1 MLKLRMSQW
10 TAIAS
15 AVLIVMIG
23 ATAVLGVTG
32 FNRTKIGSKSY
43 ENIISGKDLI
53 ADILPPPMFAVEAL
67 LAAHLAESHP
77 EKAREYYRTFKKLN
91 ADFTDRIHFWAAAD
105 IPADVAAKINSIL
118 SKTDQFWNVGIETFF
133 PALLSGNVSKS
144 KEALRE
150 LDKAFELHRAT
161 INDTVEF
168 ANAFTQRNEAEA
180 ATTIAQTS
188 ILLLISGALLL
199 LTILACGFAVVCG
212 VTRPLGRAVE
222 TVAQLTSH
230 QLEVTIPAQH
240 RRDEIGDLARG
251 LETFRLGLLESD
263 RLQAEREMVE
273 RRNAERLIEER
284 LAIAERFETS
294 MGKLAAQFVATSNEV
309 QMAAQSLSAAA
320 EQTTRQAQTVTAAAA
335 DSLSNVQTVA
345 SASEEL
351 ATSVQEICGKVSHSS
366 EVATQA
372 ATHASQTDENIQ
384 KLMRSAAGIGQ
395 VIELI
400 KAIAAQTNLL
410 ALNATIEA
418 ARAGEAGRG
427 FSIVA
432 AEVKELAA
440 QTAKATDDIHVKI
453 TEIQSATTLTVDSI
467 AKISSTIDD
476 VQSISTAV
484 ASAVEQQGGATREIA
499 QNTHR
504 VARRTEEVT
513 QNIAGVSHAAS
524 NTGAASEQLMAL
536 SQSLSVQAH
545 QLKDE
550 VGDFILGLR
559 AA

>member
-15 AVLIVMIG
+15 AILLVVIA
-23 ATAVLGVTG
+23 ATAVLAITG

-43 ENIISGKDLI
+43 ENIIFGKDLI

-77 EKAREYYRTFKKLN
+77 EKARDYYRTFKKLN
-91 ADFTDRIHFWAAAD
+91 ADFTDRIHYWAAAD
-105 IPADVAAKINSIL
+105 IPPEVAAKINVIS
-118 SKTDQFWNVGIETFF
+118 SESDRFWNTGIETFF
-133 PALLSGNVSKS
+133 PALLAGNMSKA

-150 LDKAFELHRAT
+150 LDKAFELHRVT
-161 INDTVEF
+161 IDDAVEF
-168 ANAFTQRNEAEA
+168 ANAFTQRTEAEA
-180 ATTIAQTS
+180 ASTIGQTS
-188 ILLLISGALLL
+188 ILLLISAGLLL
-199 LTILACGFAVVCG
+199 LTILACGLAVVFG
-212 VTRPLGRAVE
+212 ITRPLGRAVE

-230 QLEVTIPAQH
+230 QLDVEIPAQH

-251 LETFRLGLLESD
+251 LETFRLGLLEAD
-263 RLQAEREMVE
+263 RLHAEQERVE
-273 RRNAERLIEER
+273 RRNAARLIEER
-284 LAIAERFETS
+284 AAIAERFETS
-294 MGKLAAQFVATSNEV
+294 MGQLAARFVATSNEV
-309 QMAAQSLSAAA
+309 QMAAQNLSAAA
-320 EQTTRQAQTVTAAAA
+320 EETTRQAQTVSAAAA

-345 SASEEL
+345 SATEEL
-351 ATSVQEICGKVSHSS
+351 ATSVQDICGKVTHSS
-366 EVATQA
+366 EIATQA
-372 ATHASQTDENIQ
+372 AAHAVTTDANIQ
-384 KLMRSAAGIGQ
+384 QLMRSASAIGQ

-400 KAIAAQTNLL
+400 KAIASQTNLL

-440 QTAKATDDIHVKI
+440 QTAKATDDIHQRI

-467 AKISSTIDD
+467 SKISATIDD
-476 VQSISTAV
+476 VQNISSAV

-504 VARRTEEVT
+504 AAQRTEEVSM
-513 QNIAGVSHAAS
+513 NIGGVSHAAS
-524 NTGAASEQLMAL
+524 STGAASEQLMSL
-536 SQSLSVQAH
+536 SKSLSVQAH

-550 VGDFILGLR
+550 VGDFIAGLR

>member
-1 MLKLRMSQW
+1 MLKLRLSQW
-10 TAIAS
+10 TAIAG
-15 AVLIVMIG
+15 AILVVMIG
-23 ATAVLGVTG
+23 VTAVLAITG

-77 EKAREYYRTFKKLN
+77 DKAREYYRTFKKLN
-91 ADFTDRIHFWAAAD
+91 ADFTDRLHFWAAAD
-105 IPADVAAKINSIL
+105 IPADVAAKINGIS
-118 SKTDQFWNVGIETFF
+118 SESDKFWNVGIETFF
-133 PALLSGNVSKS
+133 PALLSGNMSKA
-144 KEALRE
+144 KEALRQ
-150 LDKAFELHRAT
+150 LDKAFELHRVT
-161 INDTVEF
+161 IDDTVEF

-180 ATTIAQTS
+180 AATIGQTS
-188 ILLLISGALLL
+188 ILLLINGALLL
-199 LTILACGFAVVCG
+199 LTILACGLAVVFG
-212 VTRPLGRAVE
+212 INRPLGRAVNNV
-222 TVAQLTSH
+222 TQLTSH
-230 QLEVTIPAQH
+230 QLDVEIPAQN

-251 LETFRLGLLESD
+251 LETFRRALLE
-263 RLQAEREMVE
+263 AERLHAEQEMIE
-273 RRNAERLIEER
+273 RRNAARLIEER
-284 LAIAERFETS
+284 AAIAERFETS
-294 MGKLAAQFVATSNEV
+294 MGQLAARFVATSNEV

-320 EQTTRQAQTVTAAAA
+320 EETTRQAQTVSAAAA

-345 SASEEL
+345 SATEEL
-351 ATSVQEICGKVSHSS
+351 ATSVQDICGKVTHSS
-366 EVATQA
+366 EIATQA
-372 ATHASQTDENIQ
+372 ATHASQTDATIQ
-384 KLMRSAAGIGQ
+384 QLMRSATGIGQ

-427 FSIVA
+427 FSVVA

-440 QTAKATDDIHVKI
+440 QTAKATDDIHERI
-453 TEIQSATTLTVDSI
+453 TEIQSATTQTVDSI
-467 AKISSTIDD
+467 SKISATIDD
-476 VQSISTAV
+476 VQSISSAV

-504 VARRTEEVT
+504 AAQRTEEVT
-513 QNIAGVSHAAS
+513 LNIGGVSHAAS
-524 NTGAASEQLMAL
+524 NTGAASEQLMSL
-536 SQSLSVQAH
+536 SKSLSVQAH

-550 VGDFILGLR
+550 VGDFIAGLR

>member
-1 MLKLRMSQW
+1 MLKLRLSQW
-10 TAIAS
+10 TAIAG
-15 AVLIVMIG
+15 AILVVMIG
-23 ATAVLGVTG
+23 VTAVLAITG

-77 EKAREYYRTFKKLN
+77 DKAREYYRTFKKLN
-91 ADFTDRIHFWAAAD
+91 ADFTDRLHFWAAAD
-105 IPADVAAKINSIL
+105 IPADVAAKINGIS
-118 SKTDQFWNVGIETFF
+118 SESDKFWNLGIETFF
-133 PALLSGNVSKS
+133 PALLSGNMSKA

-150 LDKAFELHRAT
+150 LDNAFELHRVT
-161 INDTVEF
+161 IDDTVEF

-180 ATTIAQTS
+180 AATIGQTS
-188 ILLLISGALLL
+188 ILLLINGALLL
-199 LTILACGFAVVCG
+199 LTILACGLAVVFG
-212 VTRPLGRAVE
+212 INRPLGRAVNNV
-222 TVAQLTSH
+222 TQLTSH
-230 QLEVTIPAQH
+230 QLDVEIPAQN

-251 LETFRLGLLESD
+251 LETFRRALLE
-263 RLQAEREMVE
+263 AERLHAEQEMVE
-273 RRNAERLIEER
+273 RRNAARLIEER
-284 LAIAERFETS
+284 AAIAERFETS
-294 MGKLAAQFVATSNEV
+294 MGQLAARFVATSNEV

-320 EQTTRQAQTVTAAAA
+320 EETTRQAQTVSAAAA

-345 SASEEL
+345 SATEEL
-351 ATSVQEICGKVSHSS
+351 ATSVQDICGKVTHSS
-366 EVATQA
+366 EIATQA
-372 ATHASQTDENIQ
+372 ATHASQTDANIQ
-384 KLMRSAAGIGQ
+384 QLMRSATGIGQ

-427 FSIVA
+427 FSVVA

-440 QTAKATDDIHVKI
+440 QTAKATDDIHQRI
-453 TEIQSATTLTVDSI
+453 TEIQSATTQTVDSI
-467 AKISSTIDD
+467 SKISATIDD
-476 VQSISTAV
+476 VQSISSAV

-504 VARRTEEVT
+504 AAQRTEEVT
-513 QNIAGVSHAAS
+513 LNIGGVSHAAS
-524 NTGAASEQLMAL
+524 NTGAASEQLMSL
-536 SQSLSVQAH
+536 SKSLSVQAH

-550 VGDFILGLR
+550 VGDFIAGLR